1 MLPTPKE
8 LIQQLNKLLFKFL
21 WKGTDQVKRV
31 SVINEYEEGGLRMID
46 IECMVKSL
54 GRAWLRRIFKRINGP
69 WKSFLQHLLSP
80 LGGFFSFFFFF
91 FLLAITTYL
100 IKQFLLNSIMNSCLG
115 GQSSVRLSPQKRIG
129 QILFG
134 ITVKLE

>member
-1 MLPTPKE
+1 MHGQ
-8 LIQQLNKLLFKFL
+8 I
-21 WKGTDQVKRV
+21 VKTCLV
-31 SVINEYEEGGLRMID
+31 ETNFNG
-46 IECMVKSL
+46 
-54 GRAWLRRIFKRINGP
+54 INGP
-69 WKSFLQHLLSP
+69 WKSVLQHLLSRF
-80 LGGFFSFFFFF
+80 GGFFFFFFF

-100 IKQFLLNSIMNSCLG
+100 IKEFLLNSIMKSCLG

>member
-1 MLPTPKE
+1 MEKRPTTPFE
-8 LIQQLNKLLFKFL
+8 PL
-21 WKGTDQVKRV
+21 WR
-31 SVINEYEEGGLRMID
+31 
-46 IECMVKSL
+46 
-54 GRAWLRRIFKRINGP
+54 
-69 WKSFLQHLLSP
+69 
-80 LGGFFSFFFFF
+80 FFFFF

-115 GQSSVRLSPQKRIG
+115 GQSSVRLSPQIMIG